1 MNSLRQNWPPPSR
14 TGQTGSQK
22 ACNWGCSSIAK
33 GTRRDR
39 RASRRRRALQ
49 ADGELHGIDVPGGNH
64 STKQGTWGLIRVEEG
79 QLRYLVTDPRRP
91 PSETIVTPAK
101 PAVIEPTV
109 IHRVE
114 PLGAVLFHVE
124 FRRAVSAAA

>member
-1 MNSLRQNWPPPSR
+1 MTAVLPDGVEHYKR
-14 TGQTGSQK
+14 TASFTE
-22 ACNWGCSSIAK
+22 SSVPA
-33 GTRRDR
+33 
-39 RASRRRRALQ
+39 AL
-49 ADGELHGIDVPGGNH
+49 LNNH

-79 QLRYLVTDPRRP
+79 QLRYFVTDPRRP
-91 PSETIVTPAK
+91 PSETIVTPAR

-124 FRRAVSAAA
+124 FHRAVSAAA

>member
-1 MNSLRQNWPPPSR
+1 MTAVLPDDVEHYKR
-14 TGQTGSQK
+14 TASFTE
-22 ACNWGCSSIAK
+22 SSVPA
-33 GTRRDR
+33 
-39 RASRRRRALQ
+39 AL
-49 ADGELHGIDVPGGNH
+49 LNNH

-79 QLRYLVTDPRRP
+79 QLRYLVTYPRRP
-91 PSETIVTPAK
+91 PSETIVTRAR

-124 FRRAVSAAA
+124 FLRAVSAAA